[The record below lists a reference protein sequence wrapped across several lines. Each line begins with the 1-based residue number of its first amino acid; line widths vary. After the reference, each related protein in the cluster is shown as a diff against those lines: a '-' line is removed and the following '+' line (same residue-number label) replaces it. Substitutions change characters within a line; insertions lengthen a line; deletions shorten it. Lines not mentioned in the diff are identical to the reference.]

1 MCAIVDNNVR
11 DQVFGANS
19 QSPAGRFFLAWLSSG
34 RGKLVVGGEL
44 LRELNEYSDF
54 KRWLRTA
61 LGRNIAVAIED
72 ATVDAETA
80 VVQQTGECASDD
92 EHVIALARVS
102 GARLL
107 FTNDGDL
114 QTDFKNRDIINN
126 PRGVIYTTM
135 LRQDVTRAH
144 RDLLRRS
151 DLCVA

>member
-54 KRWLRTA
+54 KRWLRIA
-61 LGRNIAVAIED
+61 LGRNIAIAIED
-72 ATVDAETA
+72 TTVDAETA
-80 VVQQTGECASDD
+80 AIQQNGECVSDD

-114 QTDFKNRDIINN
+114 QDDFKNPGIINN
-126 PRGVIYTTM
+126 PRGVIYTT
-135 LRQDVTRAH
+135 LRGVDVTRTH
-144 RDLLRRS
+144 RNLLRRTN
-151 DLCVA
+151 LCAM

>member
-19 QSPAGRFFLAWLSSG
+19 QSPAGRFFLDWLSSG

-61 LGRNIAVAIED
+61 LGRNIAIAIED
-72 ATVDAETA
+72 TAVDAETA
-80 VVQQTGECASDD
+80 AIQQNGECVSDD
-92 EHVIALARVS
+92 EHVIALARVN

-114 QTDFKNRDIINN
+114 QDDFKNPGIINN
-126 PRGVIYTTM
+126 PRGVIYTT
-135 LRQDVTRAH
+135 LRGADVTRTH
-144 RDLLRRS
+144 RNLLRRT
-151 DLCVA
+151 DLCAM

>member
-1 MCAIVDNNVR
+1 MRRRLPI
-11 DQVFGANS
+11 
-19 QSPAGRFFLAWLSSG
+19 
-34 RGKLVVGGEL
+34 
-44 LRELNEYSDF
+44 
-54 KRWLRTA
+54 
-61 LGRNIAVAIED
+61 
-72 ATVDAETA
+72 
-80 VVQQTGECASDD
+80 QQIGECASDD

-114 QTDFKNRDIINN
+114 QADFKNPGIING

-135 LRQDVTRAH
+135 LKQEVTRTH

>member
-19 QSPAGRFFLAWLSSG
+19 QSPAGRFFLEWLSSG
-34 RGKLVVGGEL
+34 RGKLVVGGGL
-44 LRELNEYSDF
+44 LRELNEYNDF

-61 LGRNIAVAIED
+61 LGRNIAVTVDDVA
-72 ATVDAETA
+72 VDAETTII
-80 VVQQTGECASDD
+80 QQNGVCESDD

-114 QTDFKNRDIINN
+114 QDDFKNPGIINN
-126 PRGVIYTTM
+126 PRGVIYTT
-135 LRQDVTRAH
+135 LRGVDVTRTH
-144 RDLLRRS
+144 RALLRRT
-151 DLCVA
+151 DLCAT

>member
-19 QSPAGRFFLAWLSSG
+19 QSSAGRFFLEWLSSG
-34 RGKLVVGGEL
+34 RGKLVVGGGV

-61 LGRNIAVAIED
+61 LGRNIATAVDD
-72 ATVDAETA
+72 AAVDAETTI
-80 VVQQTGECASDD
+80 VQQNDVCKSDD
-92 EHVIALARVS
+92 EHVIALAHVS

-114 QTDFKNRDIINN
+114 QDDFKNPSIINN
-126 PRGVIYTTM
+126 PRGVIYTT
-135 LRQDVTRAH
+135 RRGVDVTRTH
-144 RDLLRRS
+144 RKLLRRT
-151 DLCVA
+151 DLCTG